1 MTAFSMRAWSRLVEA
16 LLCGLL
22 LLAAPALAD
31 TFEAREAQLEAQ
43 DDAWTVSAEYTVELN
58 ARVEEAVSRGVPLY
72 FNFEFELIRP
82 RWYWLDEKTVQ
93 ATQVYRLSYHALTRQ
108 YRLSAGTL
116 YQSFSSLGEA
126 LRVLGR
132 PRMQAFDKSR
142 VRAGE
147 SYVAAVRL
155 RLDVTQLPR
164 PFQVSALTN
173 RDWTL
178 ESEWRRFAFRPDGAG
193 VQR

>member
-1 MTAFSMRAWSRLVEA
+1 MRAWSRLVEA

-22 LLAAPALAD
+22 LLAAPTLAD
-31 TFEAREAQLEAQ
+31 TFETREAQLEAQ
-43 DDAWTVSAEYTVELN
+43 DDGWVISAEFGVELN
-58 ARVEEAVSRGVPLY
+58 ARVEEAVNRGVPLY

-93 ATQVYRLSYHALTRQ
+93 TSQVYKLSYHALTRQ

-116 YQSFSSLGEA
+116 YQSFNTLGEA
-126 LRVLGR
+126 LRVLAR

-178 ESEWRRFAFRPDGAG
+178 ESEWRRFPFRPDSAG

>member
-1 MTAFSMRAWSRLVEA
+1 MRPWSRLFEA
-16 LLCGLL
+16 LLCFLL
-22 LLAAPALAD
+22 LLAPALALAD
-31 TFEAREAQLEAQ
+31 TFEARDAQLEAQ
-43 DDAWTVSAEYTVELN
+43 DDAWTISAEFSVELN
-58 ARVEEAVSRGVPLY
+58 ARVEEAVNRGVPLY

-82 RWYWLDEKTVQ
+82 RWYWLDEKAVQ
-93 ATQVYRLSYHALTRQ
+93 AAQVYKLSYHALTRQ
-108 YRLSAGTL
+108 YRLSAGSL
-116 YQSFSSLGEA
+116 YQSFNSLGEA
-126 LRVLGR
+126 LRVLAR
-132 PRMQAFDKSR
+132 PRMQVFDKSR

-178 ESEWRRFAFRPDGAG
+178 ESEWRRFPFRPDGPG

>member
-1 MTAFSMRAWSRLVEA
+1 MRAWSRLVEA
-16 LLCGLL
+16 LLWGLL
-22 LLAAPALAD
+22 LLATPALAD

-43 DDAWTVSAEYTVELN
+43 DDAWTVSAEYAVELN
-58 ARVEEAVSRGVPLY
+58 PRVEEAVNRGVPLY

-82 RWYWLDEKTVQ
+82 RWYWLDEKSVQ
-93 ATQVYRLSYHALTRQ
+93 VTQVYKLSYHALTRQ

-116 YQSFSSLGEA
+116 YQSFNTLGEA

-178 ESEWRRFAFRPDGAG
+178 ESEWRRFAFRPDGAS